1 LNVAHRLRPPVSAIV
16 ALLISLA
23 FTGCCKEKVPER
35 YYASEDFVFAL
46 EDAQLRNEAGSEQ
59 MIIGERKI
67 GGTPFAGDVVRGRVT
82 VEDWGIHLGI
92 VPTTD
97 GPLEI
102 QWTKAVYIDEGGR
115 PHALLPWDGG
125 GLPRPGDPVVD
136 ELVVEG
142 KESLNTIAISE
153 KVHEIRT
160 SCTES
165 VVHHEPVLPWLQSE
179 DPREAREA
187 VRALAAKN
195 HRLEF
200 RIPIKHRGVTSNL
213 RLLLSVSERASGLP
227 VSEGSLNR
235 TTKSQTCRNRLV
247 VTRLCG

>member
-1 LNVAHRLRPPVSAIV
+1 
-16 ALLISLA
+16 
-23 FTGCCKEKVPER
+23 
-35 YYASEDFVFAL
+35 
-46 EDAQLRNEAGSEQ
+46 
-59 MIIGERKI
+59 M
-67 GGTPFAGDVVRGRVT
+67 T

-102 QWTKAVYIDEGGR
+102 QWSKAAYIDENGH

-125 GLPRPGDPVVD
+125 GLPRPGDPVTD

-142 KESLNTIAISE
+142 KESLNTIAIIE

-165 VVHHEPVLPWLQSE
+165 VVHHEPVLPWLHSE

-187 VRALAAKN
+187 VIALAARN
-195 HRLEF
+195 HRLEY
-200 RIPIKHRGVTSNL
+200 RIPIKHRGVTSDL
-213 RLLLSVSERASGLP
+213 RLLLSINERANGLP
-227 VSEGSLNR
+227 VSAELESHYE
-235 TTKSQTCRNRLV
+235 SQP
-247 VTRLCG
+247 

>member
-1 LNVAHRLRPPVSAIV
+1 
-16 ALLISLA
+16 
-23 FTGCCKEKVPER
+23 
-35 YYASEDFVFAL
+35 VFAL
-46 EDAQLRNEAGSEQ
+46 EEADLRNGAVSEQ

-97 GPLEI
+97 GPFEI
-102 QWTKAVYIDEGGR
+102 QWTKAVYIDENGR

-125 GLPRPGDPVVD
+125 GLPRPNDPVVD

-142 KESLNTIAISE
+142 KESLNTISIIE

-165 VVHHEPVLPWLQSE
+165 VVHHEPFLPWLHSA
-179 DPREAREA
+179 DPTQTREA
-187 VRALAAKN
+187 VRDLAAKK

-200 RIPIKHRGVTSNL
+200 RIPISSQGRTSNL
-213 RLLLSVSERASGLP
+213 HLLFSVTERSGL
-227 VSEGSLNR
+227 S
-235 TTKSQTCRNRLV
+235 
-247 VTRLCG
+247 